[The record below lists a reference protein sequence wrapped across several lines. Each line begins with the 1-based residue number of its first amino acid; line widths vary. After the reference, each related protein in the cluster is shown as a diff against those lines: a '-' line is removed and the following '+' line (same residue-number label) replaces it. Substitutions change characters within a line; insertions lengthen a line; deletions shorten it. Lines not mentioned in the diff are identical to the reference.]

1 MKKSNV
7 IKAVLTAAV
16 LLALAVWF
24 FIGMDSLSSGY
35 ARQGQQQ
42 LEDALRRSA
51 AACYA
56 AEGIY
61 PPNVNYLAEHY
72 GVQWD
77 TERYTVFYEIFAD
90 NIMPEI
96 TVLEKS
102 HE

>member
-7 IKAVLTAAV
+7 IKAALAAAV

-24 FIGMDSLSSGY
+24 FTGMESLSSGY
-35 ARQGQQQ
+35 TRQGRQQ

>member
-1 MKKSNV
+1 MRR
-7 IKAVLTAAV
+7 VLLL

-24 FIGMDSLSSGY
+24 FTGMESLSSGY
-35 ARQGQQQ
+35 TQQGRQQ

-72 GVQWD
+72 CVQWD